1 MKSPKVDEAYD
12 RDVDRVMNCI
22 SCCLISSV
30 GITSTRN
37 AYKAVESEASRVYE
51 KYKEGVSSSDSY
63 PAVLKVPAL
72 DMSFDLSVLN
82 DPLLVEKEN
91 EASFLTT
98 LRAIFNRVKSVDA
111 VAMLGNEVSIH
122 MKEEYDLKVVVERDA
137 NHAVT
142 LKSATVVLIRFTDL

>member
-1 MKSPKVDEAYD
+1 
-12 RDVDRVMNCI
+12 
-22 SCCLISSV
+22 
-30 GITSTRN
+30 
-37 AYKAVESEASRVYE
+37 
-51 KYKEGVSSSDSY
+51 
-63 PAVLKVPAL
+63 
-72 DMSFDLSVLN
+72 MS
-82 DPLLVEKEN
+82 
-91 EASFLTT
+91 

>member
-1 MKSPKVDEAYD
+1 MD
-12 RDVDRVMNCI
+12 CI
-22 SCCLISSV
+22 SCCLISSI

-51 KYKEGVSSSDSY
+51 KYKEGVSFSDSY
-63 PAVLKVPAL
+63 PAVLKVPVL

>member
-1 MKSPKVDEAYD
+1 MD
-12 RDVDRVMNCI
+12 CI
-22 SCCLISSV
+22 SCCLFSSV

-63 PAVLKVPAL
+63 PTVLKVPAL
-72 DMSFDLSVLN
+72 GMSFDLSVLN

-91 EASFLTT
+91 EASFLMS
-98 LRAIFNRVKSVDA
+98 LRSIFNRVKSVDT

-142 LKSATVVLIRFTDL
+142 LKSATVVLIRFADL